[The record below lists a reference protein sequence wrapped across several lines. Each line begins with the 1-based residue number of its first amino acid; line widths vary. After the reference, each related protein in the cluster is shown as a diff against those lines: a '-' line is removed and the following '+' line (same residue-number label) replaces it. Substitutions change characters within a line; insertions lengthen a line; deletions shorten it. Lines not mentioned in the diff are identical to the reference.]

1 MSDISDI
8 GDAHE
13 TFVPAPFAHS
23 GTEDDGDM
31 GMTLDH
37 AQRIGAR
44 LRRIRNQ
51 QQLSLADVQA
61 RSEGVWKAVVVG
73 AYERGDRAVTLARL
87 ADLAAFYGVPVAD
100 LLPEARTRDDTR
112 STSAPD
118 RIMLDLTRLRDGSP
132 ELAAVARFVDLL
144 RRRRGDHNGRVMTL
158 RDGDLETIA
167 MAMGETTES
176 LGGML
181 SASGALLQLD
191 AAGEPTL
198 SVVTGTTGI
207 TGIAGIAGV
216 SRHPRTANRHASRS
230 RNPAA
235 S

>member
-1 MSDISDI
+1 MSDID
-8 GDAHE
+8 E
-13 TFVPAPFAHS
+13 TIVPAPFAPS
-23 GTEDDGDM
+23 TTEDDVDG
-31 GMTLDH
+31 GVALDH

-51 QQLSLADVQA
+51 QQMSLADVQT

-87 ADLAAFYGVPVAD
+87 AALASFYGVPVAD
-100 LLPEARTRDDTR
+100 LLPAAPAVDDGR
-112 STSAPD
+112 STRPPD

-132 ELAAVARFVDLL
+132 DLAAVARFVDLI

-167 MAMGETTES
+167 MAMGQATEE
-176 LGGML
+176 LAGML
-181 SASGALLQLD
+181 SAAGALLELD
-191 AAGEPTL
+191 VAGEPTL
-198 SVVTGTTGI
+198 TVVTGITGI
-207 TGIAGIAGV
+207 DGINGIAGIAGV
-216 SRHPRTANRHASRS
+216 SRHPRTANRQASRS

-235 S
+235 W